1 LLLGLKVF
9 LLWNFIKFFGLFSD
23 QNIGKSEMN
32 KTKELLNFYE
42 SREFYFFEQKVKTY
56 PLFLVS
62 IILVFI
68 SIALLPV
75 IEVNIS
81 IQGRGIIRSVTGKT
95 EIKSIIMELVD
106 SIQISEGQSVK
117 KGDTLLVLR
126 QDILRSKMLLYH
138 NDLEKV
144 QEYIRDIHAI
154 NSSKSQYPSSA
165 LYASQYDSYKQKL
178 AELDN
183 RIKKANLEM
192 NRNKSLFENELIAKK
207 EFEDLTFNLIQLQ
220 KERNILLSNQQV
232 QWDSDLVRY
241 MNESEELEKQIE
253 ELERQKQFYIIT
265 SPISGT
271 VEDFSGY
278 YSGSTVQSGQ
288 TLMIISPASEMIA
301 EVYLSPKDIGYIKE
315 GQIARIQVD
324 AFNYNL
330 WGIIEATVVGV
341 SDDFILLNN
350 VPVFKVKCHLSK
362 EYLELKNGVKGNLK
376 KGMTV
381 NTSFMVAKR
390 TLFQLLYQKTDDW
403 LNPSRSLAK
412 GHS

>member
-1 LLLGLKVF
+1 
-9 LLWNFIKFFGLFSD
+9 
-23 QNIGKSEMN
+23 MN

-56 PLFLVS
+56 PLFLIS
-62 IILVFI
+62 IIFVFL

-81 IQGRGIIRSVTGKT
+81 IQGRGIIRPVTEKT
-95 EIKSIIMELVD
+95 EIKSIITELVD
-106 SIQISEGQSVK
+106 SIQISDGQSVK
-117 KGDTLLVLR
+117 KGDTLLILR

-144 QEYIRDIHAI
+144 QEYISDIHAI
-154 NSSKSQYPSSA
+154 NISKRRYPSSA
-165 LYASQYDSYKQKL
+165 LYVSQYNSFKQKL
-178 AELDN
+178 AEVDN
-183 RIKKANLEM
+183 RIKKASVEM
-192 NRNKSLFENELIAKK
+192 NRNKGLFENDLISKK
-207 EFEDLTFNLIQLQ
+207 EYEDLTFNLMQLQ
-220 KERNILLSNQQV
+220 RERNILRSNQQV
-232 QWDSDLVRY
+232 QWDYDMVRY
-241 MNESEELEKQIE
+241 INESEDLEKQIE
-253 ELERQKQFYIIT
+253 ELEKQKQFYIIT
-265 SPISGT
+265 SPITGT
-271 VEDFSGY
+271 VENFSGY

-301 EVYLSPKDIGYIKE
+301 EVYLSPKDIGYVKE
-315 GQIARIQVD
+315 GQIAQIQVD

-330 WGIIEATVVGV
+330 WGIIEATVVDI
-341 SDDFILLNN
+341 SDDFVLLNN
-350 VPVFKVKCHLSK
+350 VPVFKVKCQLSK

-381 NTSFMVAKR
+381 NIRFMAAKR

-412 GHS
+412 